1 MLPGYINQLLLAF
14 RYFTMGQVVP
24 IPYLT
29 LRHPYPVVGTHSV
42 TGPYEPTVVFTL
54 QFDYVVTLKIYLPR
68 LYARCVDDADIDD
81 INLGTKKW
89 KLKYLGPSDG
99 LAYYVLRLEL

>member
-1 MLPGYINQLLLAF
+1 MLPGYINQLSLAF

-24 IPYLT
+24 IPALT
-29 LRHPYPVVGTHSV
+29 LRYPYPVVGAHRV

-54 QFDYVVTLKIYLPR
+54 QSDYGVTLKIYLPR
-68 LYARCVDDADIDD
+68 LYARCVDDADIDN
-81 INLGTKKW
+81 INLGKKY
-89 KLKYLGPSDG
+89 KLKYLGPSVG